1 MSLPVRSLRLLPKP
15 KSELDRIS
23 GNKGEIFYDS
33 TAKSLRVFDGNIL
46 GGTILNASVSVKD
59 TPPDNPTQGSLW
71 FNSATGG
78 IYIYYQDGDSNQ
90 WIAPIV
96 PAGLIGSGGGGGS
109 SSGTVQPGVSGKL
122 AYYPADGTE
131 VNDLTAVSWASSTLS
146 VSGTINVT
154 GQKSYVRF
162 HWDTLANLQT
172 EANPATY
179 RGMIAYVQTENRIY
193 FADGANWIPV
203 ANQSDVSAV
212 GNAAFGTIAVSGQ
225 TNVIADQANDT
236 LTLVAGTNV
245 TITTNA
251 TNDTITIN
259 AAGGG
264 GGGGPAFGTIS
275 VSGQSDIVAE
285 DINDVLTILAG
296 TGISITTNAG
306 TDTLTIS
313 NTGISNSFVTIVAPD
328 ASISADSSASVLT
341 LSAGTGI
348 AISGNAT
355 TDTITISSGFNQS
368 LNSSDNVI
376 FNTVTA
382 SSLQSTGVG
391 TPTYSSSSDFIF
403 NTGGLVGA
411 LVLNG
416 DLEMTGEITV
426 SATTGT
432 PSNTSTPTGWLKVTV
447 GSNVRYLPLY
457 S

>member
-78 IYIYYQDGDSNQ
+78 IYIYYQDGSSNQ

-109 SSGTVQPGVSGKL
+109 GSGTVESGVSGKL
-122 AYYPADGTE
+122 AYYPADGTT
-131 VNDLTAVSWASSTLS
+131 VNDLTAMSWASNTLS
-146 VSGTINVT
+146 VTGTINVT

-162 HWDTLANLQT
+162 HWDTLTSLQS

-179 RGMIAYVQTENRIY
+179 RGMVAYVQTENRLY
-193 FADGANWIPV
+193 FADGATWVPV

-212 GNAAFGTIAVSGQ
+212 GNAAFGTLAVSGQ
-225 TNVIADQANDT
+225 TSVVADQANDT

-245 TITTNA
+245 TITTDA
-251 TNDTITIN
+251 TNDTITIS
-259 AAGGG
+259 ATGG

-285 DINDVLTILAG
+285 DVNDILTILAG

-313 NTGISNSFVTIVAPD
+313 NTGISNSFINIITPD
-328 ASISADSSASVLT
+328 ASITADTAASSLT
-341 LSAGTGI
+341 LTAGTGI
-348 AISGNAT
+348 AISGNST
-355 TDTITISSGFNQS
+355 TDTITISSGFDQS
-368 LNSSDNVI
+368 LNTSNNVI

-382 SSLQSTGVG
+382 STLQSTGVG

-416 DLEMTGEITV
+416 DLEMTGQITIA
-426 SATTGT
+426 ATTGT